1 MTHSTASAAPTL
13 QFFGAAGTVTG
24 SKHLLTTSQAR
35 VLLDCGLF
43 QGLKELRLRNW
54 APQPFDPKS
63 LDAVVLSHGH
73 LDHSGGLPLLVR
85 SGFRGRIHCTAGT
98 RDLLRILLAD
108 AAHLQEEEASFAN
121 RHGYSK
127 HHPAQP
133 LFTAADVAPVLDA
146 VQVHAY
152 GDNFDVAK
160 GVRGLFRRA
169 GHILGS
175 ATTDLSVD
183 GPTPLRLVYTG
194 DLGRWDQPIL
204 QDPEGVPDADV
215 LLIESTYGDS
225 DHVGDPIESLAVIVR
240 ETAAEE
246 RVLLIPAFAVGR
258 TQTLIWVLRELEE
271 SGRIPRIPIVID
283 SPMANR
289 VSEVYCQHL
298 EDLDLEMRQAMDHK
312 KCPLCCKRYELTT
325 TRDESKALNDRRG
338 PMIIIAGSGMATGGR
353 ILHHLAQRLPMP
365 RTTVLLVGY
374 QAKGTR
380 GRLLQEGAKE
390 LRMQGRWIPVAAKVH
405 TIHGLSAHAD
415 RNEMLRWLS
424 SMQRPPRMTYLVHG
438 EPRPAQAMATLI
450 QERLGWPTHV
460 ARDGESVTL
469 ADQGEA

>member
-1 MTHSTASAAPTL
+1 MSNTPSAVPTL

-24 SKHLLTTSQAR
+24 SKHLLTTPHAR

-54 APQPFDPKS
+54 APSPFDS
-63 LDAVVLSHGH
+63 SSVDAVVLSHAH

-85 SGFRGRIHCTAGT
+85 AGFRGPIHCTAGT

-108 AAHLQEEEASFAN
+108 AAHLQEEEATFAN

-127 HHPAQP
+127 HTPAQP
-133 LFTAADVAPVLDA
+133 LFTAADVAPVLEA

-152 GDNFDVAK
+152 GDTFDVAPAI
-160 GVRGLFRRA
+160 RGSFGRA

-175 ATTDLSVD
+175 AISTLRID
-183 GPTPLRLVYTG
+183 GPVPMRLVYTG

-204 QDPEGVPDADV
+204 RDPEGVQGADV

-225 DHVGDPIESLAVIVR
+225 EHQGDPVESLAAIVR

-246 RVLLIPAFAVGR
+246 RVLLIPSFAVGR
-258 TQTLIWVLRELEE
+258 TQTLIWVLRQLEE
-271 SGRIPRIPIVID
+271 SGRIPRIPVVID

-289 VSEVYCQHL
+289 VSEVYCDHL
-298 EDLDLEMRQAMDHK
+298 EDLDREMREAMDHK
-312 KCPLCCKRYELTT
+312 KCPLCCKRYELSV
-325 TRDESKALNDRRG
+325 TREDSKALNTRRG
-338 PMIIIAGSGMATGGR
+338 PMIVIAGSGMATGGR
-353 ILHHLAQRLPMP
+353 ILHHFEQRLSMP
-365 RTTVLLVGY
+365 RTTVLLVGF
-374 QAKGTR
+374 QAAGTR
-380 GRLLQEGAKE
+380 GRALQDGVKQ
-390 LRMQGRWIPVAAKVH
+390 LRMHGKWIPVAARVR

-424 SMQRPPRMTYLVHG
+424 SLQQPPRMTYLVHG
-438 EPRPAQAMATLI
+438 EPRPAEAMATLI
-450 QERLGWPTHV
+450 QEGLGWPTHV
-460 ARDGESVTL
+460 ARDGESVPL
-469 ADQGEA
+469 ADQWEG